1 MWQHLVRDGVD
12 AGKRTPSDGIVG
24 KDSLKRA
31 SPDVALAPFVPN
43 PNEEESL
50 LNVELQAK
58 GRKLVSALRIRLLSR
73 LRHVD
78 LHVASGPLTRSQ
90 HHPIVGP

>member
-12 AGKRTPSDGIVG
+12 AGKRTPSDRIVG
-24 KDSLKRA
+24 EDSLKRP
-31 SPDVALAPFVPN
+31 SPDVALAPLVPN
-43 PNEEESL
+43 PKEEESL

-58 GRKLVSALRIRLLSR
+58 DRKLVSALRVRLLSC

-78 LHVASGPLTRSQ
+78 LHVASGPLTRR
-90 HHPIVGP
+90 

>member
-24 KDSLKRA
+24 EDSLKRP

-43 PNEEESL
+43 PKEEESL

-58 GRKLVSALRIRLLSR
+58 GRKLGSALLVRLLSR

-78 LHVASGPLTRSQ
+78 LHVASGPLTRS
-90 HHPIVGP
+90 